1 MEIEELNMSQNLD
14 HEKFVVLNLHDVV
27 KIDANYCSVLSLDRN
42 ELEYLCL
49 TIEQLKTEIIHK
61 FSPDISHRYLV
72 EIRNKLFDYSFDV
85 WILKPDAKSWKKGK
99 LKVEFTVKF
108 YPDELEEKIEENQA
122 ENSGNNNSKF
132 LEGDE
137 VIQVDQSTGIN
148 LNLSYNFQYLYMTVN
163 QLQGSIIK
171 LVNISSG
178 KNQFFYTGLRCEVLR
193 VGTQGWQKGKFHFEF
208 PVKFYLDKPQE
219 EIEENKLSNS
229 ENKEENYGD
238 NNSEY
243 LETELSPL
251 DDLRQK
257 FHQEN

>member
-27 KIDANYCSVLSLDRN
+27 KIDANYCSYLSLDRN

-163 QLQGSIIK
+163 QLQRSIIK
-171 LVNISSG
+171 LVNIPYC
-178 KNQFFYTGLRCEVLR
+178 KDEFFYTSLRCEVLR

>member
-1 MEIEELNMSQNLD
+1 MP
-14 HEKFVVLNLHDVV
+14 K
-27 KIDANYCSVLSLDRN
+27 AG
-42 ELEYLCL
+42 
-49 TIEQLKTEIIHK
+49 
-61 FSPDISHRYLV
+61 
-72 EIRNKLFDYSFDV
+72 
-85 WILKPDAKSWKKGK
+85 KKGK

-163 QLQGSIIK
+163 QLQRSIIK
-171 LVNISSG
+171 LVNIPYC
-178 KNQFFYTGLRCEVLR
+178 KDEFFYTSLRCEVLR

-251 DDLRQK
+251 DYLRQK